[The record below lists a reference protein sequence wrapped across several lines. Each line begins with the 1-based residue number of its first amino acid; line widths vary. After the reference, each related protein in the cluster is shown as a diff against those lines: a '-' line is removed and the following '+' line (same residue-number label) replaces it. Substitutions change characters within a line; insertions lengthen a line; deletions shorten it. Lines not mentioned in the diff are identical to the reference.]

1 MRLAAQIEHL
11 NYWTT
16 RYSKSAR
23 DLHADEMPRTA
34 DWYFGGNQQSG
45 ILTDCHFGHSIV
57 GWYCIYI
64 HECM

>member
-1 MRLAAQIEHL
+1 MRLAAQIEYL

-16 RYSKSAR
+16 GYGTSAR
-23 DLHADEMPRTA
+23 DLHADGMQRTA
-34 DWYFGGNQQSG
+34 DWCLGGNQQCG
-45 ILTDCHFGHSIV
+45 ILTDCHLGHSIV

>member
-11 NYWTT
+11 NYWTA
-16 RYSKSAR
+16 RYSKRHETSVPTGCPA
-23 DLHADEMPRTA
+23 TA

-45 ILTDCHFGHSIV
+45 ILTDCHLGHSIV